1 MKKVLLISAS
11 VLILALVIVATQI
24 PAEPVTADATSVSSD
39 ADFQL
44 NGTTLVKYT
53 GTAKTVSV
61 PASVTVIGEEAFADN
76 TSMETLLFKGDA
88 VENIAYRA
96 FAGCTGLKEVTLP
109 DSVQEL
115 GNGAF
120 SNCTAL
126 EKVTLGNNLHKLGIG
141 SFAGCS
147 ALKEMTVAKENTDFT
162 VEDNCLYNG
171 DKTKLYLM
179 LPGREKEA
187 YTMPSTVTDIAE
199 YAFWGCNNVKNV
211 DLSSNLKTIPDYSFA
226 NCKSLEKV
234 TVPYSVTS
242 IGLKAFADCVNLKTA
257 AIPSTVEY
265 IHDTAFDGCSKLVI
279 TANEGTYAYQYYQ
292 DWKEKNP
299 AEYEDIVTS
308 DYAAENVDNMDE
320 DASGAGSIEEH
331 PAVQQ
336 ENTTQDVIGSTYVVG
351 NRAVVFIDNTSQT
364 VQGSNEVQADNGGS
378 QSAVG
383 NSDVLITD
391 DSFVGEEIPKYIIS
405 DGILAD
411 QAYYKS
417 KAMNGYQMPD
427 GITEIG
433 EFSFARSNLS
443 TVDIPDGVTT
453 IDYGAFYH
461 CDFLREVDI
470 PASVTYI
477 APKAFTETMW
487 LNNWLAG
494 NGEEEYLVVG
504 DGILLA
510 YRGDGGNLVLP
521 DTVKRIAP
529 EVFAN
534 NAGIV
539 SVSLPESLIE
549 IGEDAF
555 RGCRNLKTVAG
566 GSNVQAIR
574 DGAFC
579 GCALETAHV
588 WENVKYLGLNSFDF
602 SGTSLSV
609 SNKVVV
615 FDTKDSLP
623 HSSHEETAERLSN
636 EQARGLILGDTVIAI
651 VDKGMKAEEL
661 ADTVLASD
669 AYGFKGIIAYISSHD
684 KGIVTCLATTYSE
697 EEFADAYIPSYIT
710 IDGKSYQVTGK
721 ENVAVFGED
730 KNFPVGNIRIQNES
744 EQLSSS
750 DVSAELEGNNGSYYL
765 ELTDHADA
773 YDTLN
778 RGYVA
783 VYQEELPKSAVCV
796 DISLIDEKTGVP
808 ITKTGRQ
815 ALRITLTLPE
825 MLSGSLHIYTTD
837 RNGQLESLA
846 YTREGNTITFETN
859 HLSVFAFCGV

>member
-1 MKKVLLISAS
+1 MKKALLISAS
-11 VLILALVIVATQI
+11 VLILTFIIAATQI

-61 PASVTVIGEEAFADN
+61 PASVTAIGEEAFADN
-76 TSMETLLFKGDA
+76 TAMETLLFKGDA
-88 VENIAYRA
+88 VETIAYRA
-96 FAGCTGLKEVTLP
+96 FAGCTGLKEVKLP

-126 EKVTLGNNLHKLGIG
+126 TKVTLGNKLHKLGIG

-147 ALKEMTVAKENTDFT
+147 ALKDMTVAKENTDFT
-162 VEDNCLYNG
+162 VEDGCLYNS

-179 LPGREKEA
+179 LPGREKDT

-199 YAFWGCNNVKNV
+199 YAFWGCNNVKKI

-226 NCKSLEKV
+226 NCKSLEEV
-234 TVPYSVTS
+234 TIPYSVTS
-242 IGLKAFADCVNLKTA
+242 IGLKAFADCVNLKRA
-257 AIPSTVEY
+257 VIPSTVEY

-279 TANEGTYAYQYYQ
+279 AANEGTFAYQYYQ
-292 DWKEKNP
+292 EWKEKNP
-299 AEYEDIVTS
+299 AEYEDTVVS
-308 DYAAENVDNMDE
+308 DNTVDNIDNTHENV
-320 DASGAGSIEEH
+320 SGADSIEEQ
-331 PAVQQ
+331 PVVQQ
-336 ENTTQDVIGSTYVVG
+336 ENTAQDVLGSTHVVG

-364 VQGSNEVQADNGGS
+364 VQNSAEEPAGNGVTQSQETDNSVVIEG
-378 QSAVG
+378 AF
-383 NSDVLITD
+383 I
-391 DSFVGEEIPKYIIS
+391 GEEIPKYIIA

-417 KAMNGYQMPD
+417 KAMTGYQIPG

-443 TVDIPDGVTT
+443 TADIPDGVTT

-470 PASVTYI
+470 PASVTDI

-534 NAGIV
+534 NANIV
-539 SVSLPESLIE
+539 SVSLPDSLIE

-555 RGCRNLKTVAG
+555 YGCRNLKTVSG

-574 DGAFC
+574 DGAFS
-579 GCALETAHV
+579 GCAIETAHV

-602 SGTSLSV
+602 SGTTLSA

-615 FDTKDSLP
+615 FDNKETLP
-623 HSSHEETAERLSN
+623 VPSHEETAERLSN
-636 EQARGLILGDTVIAI
+636 EQARGMLLGDTVIAI

-669 AYGFKGIIAYISSHD
+669 AYGFKGIVAYISSHD
-684 KGIVTCLATTYSE
+684 KGIVTCLATTYTE
-697 EEFADAYIPSYIT
+697 EEFTDAYIPSYIT

-721 ENVAVFGED
+721 ENITVFGED
-730 KNFPVGNIRIQNES
+730 KNFSVGNIRIQNES
-744 EQLSSS
+744 AKLASA
-750 DVSAELEGNNGSYYL
+750 DVSAQLEGNNGSYYL
-765 ELTDHADA
+765 KLTDSVDA

-778 RGYVA
+778 RGYEA
-783 VYQEELPKSAVCV
+783 VYQEKLPASAVCV
-796 DISLIDEKTGVP
+796 DISLIDEKSGVP

-825 MLSGSLHIYTTD
+825 ALSGSLHIYTTD

-859 HLSVFAFCGV
+859 HLSAFAFCGV